1 MSIHAAE
8 PQLLRSRAAALKEV
22 DRLKGEVESL
32 RGRLAKLNEAALV
45 IAGSL
50 DVNTVLQAVIDA
62 SRLLT
67 GARYGAILTFDDS
80 GETDSF
86 ITSGMS
92 SEEQRRIGK
101 LPKALG
107 ILAYLNE
114 VDGPLRLAD
123 IASHPKSVGFPKNHP
138 PMKSFLGISMRS
150 EGNHLGNIYLAEK
163 EGGEGFTR
171 EDEESLVMFASQAAA
186 AIANSHAYA
195 VENRAKA
202 DLEALLEI
210 SPVAVMVFDAKTRD
224 LVSFNSEVRRIAYG
238 HHAPGYSLEE
248 LMDMMTLR
256 RPNGQDIPPEELPTE
271 RSIRS
276 GQTVRAEEIVIHLP
290 DGKMVPVL
298 CSTTPIRKEDGE
310 IVGVIATLQDMT
322 PLEDLVKQRAEFLS
336 MVSSELRNP
345 LASIKGSVATL
356 LGSSSSI
363 DTADTRQFLRII
375 DQQTDRM
382 SGLLSNLMDM
392 SRLEMG
398 TASLDAKPLNVA
410 TLIEDARRAFLTS
423 GARNIVTVDITQP
436 LPPIMADGQ
445 RIKQVLINLFS
456 NASRHSPDWS
466 QITVSASVEEL
477 QVVISVADEGAGIE
491 TEHLSRIFRKYPQFD
506 IEHLDSLGVRDSFRL
521 ALCWGIVEAHG
532 GRIWA
537 ESGGLGLG
545 ATYVFTIPVADEGV
559 VPSETNTERASS
571 GVPEGIGAAHVL
583 VVEDDPQ
590 MLRSVHRM
598 VLDAGHAP
606 IVTND
611 PDEAVHLVKAE
622 DPDLVLVDF
631 TLPGT
636 DGVELMKRILEVSDV
651 PVIFVP
657 DHDSDDLIAQAFEAG
672 AEDYIVKPFSSSE
685 LTARIK
691 ALLRKRGAII
701 RTKTANS
708 FVLGE
713 LTIDY
718 LEGSVRVGE
727 RLVQLTPTEYKLLN
741 EFSANPGRVLTYD
754 HLLRRVWGS
763 DYSGDTQMV
772 RTFVKNL
779 RRKLGDKANNP
790 TYILTVPTIGY
801 RMPLPAR
808 NGSQAR
814 R

>member
-1 MSIHAAE
+1 M
-8 PQLLRSRAAALKEV
+8 LRSRAAALKEV

-32 RGRLAKLNEAALV
+32 ESRLSKLNEATLV

-50 DVNTVLQAVIDA
+50 DVNTLLQAIIDA

-80 GETDSF
+80 GETESF

-123 IASHPKSVGFPKNHP
+123 IASHPKSVGFPKNYP
-138 PMKSFLGISMRS
+138 PMKSFLGISMRR
-150 EGNHLGNIYLAEK
+150 EGKHLGNIYLAEK
-163 EGGEGFTR
+163 EGGVEFTR
-171 EDEESLVMFASQAAA
+171 EDEESLVMFASQGAA
-186 AIANSHAYA
+186 AIANSHTYA
-195 VENRAKA
+195 VESRAKA

-224 LVSFNSEVRRIAYG
+224 LVSHNSEARRIVYG
-238 HHAPGYSLEE
+238 YHAPGRSLEE
-248 LMDMMTLR
+248 LLTIMTLR

-290 DGKMVPVL
+290 DGKTVPVL

-322 PLEDLVKQRAEFLS
+322 PLEDMVKQRAEFLS

-356 LGSSSSI
+356 LSSPSSI

-392 SRLEMG
+392 SRIEMG
-398 TASLDAKPLNVA
+398 TAFLDAKPLNVA
-410 TLIEDARRAFLTS
+410 TLIEDARRTFLTS
-423 GARNIVTVDITQP
+423 GARNIVTVDIAQP
-436 LPPIMADGQ
+436 LPSIMADGQ

-456 NASRHSPDWS
+456 NAARHSPDWS
-466 QITVSASVEEL
+466 QITVSASLEGL
-477 QVVISVADEGAGIE
+477 QAVVSVADEGAGIE
-491 TEHLSRIFRKYPQFD
+491 PEHLSRIFRKYPQFD
-506 IEHLDSLGVRDSFRL
+506 IEHLDSLGVRNSFSL
-521 ALCWGIVEAHG
+521 AICWGIVEAHG

-537 ESGGLGLG
+537 ESDGLGLG
-545 ATYVFTIPVADEGV
+545 ARYAFTIPVADEGA
-559 VPSETNTERASS
+559 VPSDPNPVRASS
-571 GVPEGIGAAHVL
+571 SAPGSTGAAHVL

-590 MLRSVHRM
+590 MLRSAHRT
-598 VLDAGHAP
+598 VLDAGYAP
-606 IVTND
+606 IVTSD
-611 PDEAVHLVKAE
+611 PDEAVRLASTE
-622 DPDLVLVDF
+622 NPDLVLLDF
-631 TLPGT
+631 TLPGA
-636 DGVELMKRILEVSDV
+636 DGVELLKRLLQVADV
-651 PVIFVP
+651 PVIFLP
-657 DHDSDDLIAQAFEAG
+657 DDDRDDLIAQAFEAG

-685 LTARIK
+685 LAARIK

-701 RTKTANS
+701 QTKAASS
-708 FVLGE
+708 FALGD

-718 LEGSVRVGE
+718 LEGSVRIGE
-727 RLVQLTPTEYKLLN
+727 RLVQLTPTEYKLLT
-741 EFSANPGRVLTYD
+741 EFSTNPGRALTHD
-754 HLLRRVWGS
+754 HLLKRVWGS
-763 DYSGDTQMV
+763 GYAGDTQVV

-779 RRKLGDKANNP
+779 RRKLGDNVKSP
-790 TYILTVPTIGY
+790 TYIITVPAIGY
-801 RMPLPAR
+801 RMPPPTS